1 MEEVKGALCLR
12 DLSTTFIIAWL
23 AGGGGRGASTT
34 TVSVKSIT
42 LDGAPIYSFTVNE
55 S

>member
-1 MEEVKGALCLR
+1 MHCACAICQQPS
-12 DLSTTFIIAWL
+12 LSPGW
-23 AGGGGRGASTT
+23 GGRGASTT